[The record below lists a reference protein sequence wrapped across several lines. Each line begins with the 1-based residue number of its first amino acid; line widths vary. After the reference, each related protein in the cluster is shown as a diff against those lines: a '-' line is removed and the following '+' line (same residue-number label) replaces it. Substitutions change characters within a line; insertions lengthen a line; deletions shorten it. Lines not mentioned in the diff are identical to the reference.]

1 MKKIRYLPFGY
12 RIANGNYEVVPEEGQ
27 LVRQIF
33 SQYLEGS
40 SLLQLAEMAQRSG
53 IPYRENTAHWNK
65 NMIAR
70 MLDDTR
76 YWQDQCL
83 PLLVDEETAAAV
95 TQLRREKST
104 PPCPIQ
110 AVRAK
115 LVCCDCGGALLRVSK
130 NAPRIRWDCKTCG
143 RRFGPVTDRELLTAI
158 QVRLEALCQNPS
170 LAEVPHLQQ
179 PALSLEAVRLTHEIQ
194 RAFMERGVDT
204 TQVLDLIHQCAAEKY
219 KTCAPGGSDH
229 ITIHLKRLLEQHPA
243 REDLLE
249 RAVRKIILQPE
260 CDVRLQLVNEK
271 VF

>member
-12 RIANGNYEVVPEEGQ
+12 RIANGNYEIVPEEGQ

-70 MLDDTR
+70 MLDDIR
-76 YWQDQCL
+76 YWQDQHL
-83 PLLVDEETAAAV
+83 PPLVDEKTAAAV
-95 TQLRREKST
+95 TQLRRKKST

-115 LVCCDCGGALLRVSK
+115 LVCCDCGGALFRVSK

-143 RRFGPVTDRELLTAI
+143 RRFGPVTDRELLAAI

-170 LAEVPHLQQ
+170 LAEVPLLPQ
-179 PALSLEAVRLTHEIQ
+179 PALSMEAVRLTREIQ
-194 RAFMERGVDT
+194 RAFAEWEVDT
-204 TQVLDLIHQCAAEKY
+204 SQVLGLIRQCAAEKY
-219 KTCAPGGSDH
+219 KACIPSESDH
-229 ITIHLKRLLEQHPA
+229 ITINLKHLLEQPPPW
-243 REDLLE
+243 EELLE
-249 RAVRKIILQPE
+249 RTVRKIVLQPE
-260 CDVRLQLVNEK
+260 CDVHLQLVNGTI
-271 VF
+271 V

>member
-83 PLLVDEETAAAV
+83 PPLVDEETAAAV
-95 TQLRREKST
+95 PQLRRENST

-115 LVCCDCGGALLRVSK
+115 LVCCDCGGTLLRVSK

-143 RRFGPVTDRELLTAI
+143 RRFGPVTDRELLAAI
-158 QVRLEALCQNPS
+158 QVRLETLCQEPL
-170 LAEVPHLQQ
+170 LAEIPHSQQ
-179 PALSLEAVRLTHEIQ
+179 PALSMEAVRLTHEIQ
-194 RAFMERGVDT
+194 RAFIEREVDT
-204 TQVLDLIHQCAAEKY
+204 TQVLGLIHQCAAEKC
-219 KTCAPGGSDH
+219 KACAPGESDH
-229 ITIHLKRLLEQHPA
+229 ITINLKHLLEQPPPW
-243 REDLLE
+243 EELLE
-249 RAVRKIILQPE
+249 QAVRRIALQPE
-260 CDVRLQLVNEK
+260 CNVRLQLVNGK

>member
-12 RIANGNYEVVPEEGQ
+12 RIVNGNYEVVPEEGQ

-40 SLLQLAEMAQRSG
+40 SLLQLAEMAQPSG
-53 IPYRENTAHWNK
+53 IPYRENVARWNK

-76 YWQDQCL
+76 YWQDQRL
-83 PLLVDEETAAAV
+83 PPLVDEETAAAV
-95 TQLRREKST
+95 TQLRRKKAT

-130 NAPRIRWDCKTCG
+130 NAPRIRWDCKTCS
-143 RRFGPVTDRELLTAI
+143 RRFGPVTDRELLAAI
-158 QVRLEALCQNPS
+158 QVRLKTLCQNPS
-170 LAEVPHLQQ
+170 LAEIPHLQQ
-179 PALSLEAVRLTHEIQ
+179 PALSMEAVRLTHEIQ
-194 RAFMERGVDT
+194 RTFMEREVDT
-204 TQVLDLIHQCAAEKY
+204 TQVLGLIRQCAAEKY
-219 KTCAPGGSDH
+219 KACAPGESDH
-229 ITIHLKRLLEQHPA
+229 ITINLKRLLGQHPA

-249 RAVRKIILQPE
+249 RALRKIILQPE
-260 CDVRLQLVNEK
+260 CDVRLQLVNGK
-271 VF
+271 IF

>member
-12 RIANGNYEVVPEEGQ
+12 RIANGNYEIVQEERQ

-53 IPYRENTAHWNK
+53 IPYRENAALWNK

-76 YWQDQCL
+76 YWQGQRL
-83 PLLVDEETAAAV
+83 PPLVDEETAAAV
-95 TQLRREKST
+95 IQLRRKKAT

-115 LVCCDCGGALLRVSK
+115 LVCCGCGGPLLRVSK
-130 NAPRIRWDCKTCG
+130 NVPRIRWDCKTCG
-143 RRFGPVTDRELLTAI
+143 RRFGPVTDRDLLAAI

-170 LAEVPHLQQ
+170 LAEVPLLPQ
-179 PALSLEAVRLTHEIQ
+179 PTLSMEAVRLTHEIQ
-194 RAFMERGVDT
+194 RAFMERGGRYHPSAGPHSSVRGGEVQSLRPGWVRPYHHPSKT
-204 TQVLDLIHQCAAEKY
+204 PAGATSTLGGTKAGSPASTPFPSALCAA
-219 KTCAPGGSDH
+219 A
-229 ITIHLKRLLEQHPA
+229 A
-243 REDLLE
+243 
-249 RAVRKIILQPE
+249 AVPTAG
-260 CDVRLQLVNEK
+260 
-271 VF
+271 

>member
-12 RIANGNYEVVPEEGQ
+12 RIANGNYEVIPEEGQ

-33 SQYLEGS
+33 SQYLEGN

-76 YWQDQCL
+76 YWQDQRL
-83 PLLVDEETAAAV
+83 PPLVDEETAAAV
-95 TQLRREKST
+95 IQLRRKKAT

-110 AVRAK
+110 AVRSK
-115 LVCCDCGGALLRVSK
+115 LICCDCGGPLLRVSK

-143 RRFGPVTDRELLTAI
+143 RRFGPVTDRELLAAI

-170 LAEVPHLQQ
+170 LAEVPLLPQ
-179 PALSLEAVRLTHEIQ
+179 PTLSMEAVRLTHEIQ
-194 RAFMERGVDT
+194 RAFMEREVNT
-204 TQVLDLIHQCAAEKY
+204 TQVLGLIHQCAAEKY
-219 KTCAPGGSDH
+219 KACAPGGSDH

-249 RAVRKIILQPE
+249 RALRKIILQPE
-260 CDVRLQLVNEK
+260 CDVRLQLVNGKE
-271 VF
+271 F